1 MAWKKYQ
8 VSSGHNTLDNEA
20 LEPDAAAGVLSC
32 LRAHF
37 GPRIQMGAKA
47 GIDLSAAAGEIRID
61 DAPITLGWDNWS
73 GFFLMAHDDHGDAV
87 LHEIELR
94 FNSGEVS

>member
-1 MAWKKYQ
+1 M
-8 VSSGHNTLDNEA
+8 
-20 LEPDAAAGVLSC
+20 
-32 LRAHF
+32 
-37 GPRIQMGAKA
+37 
-47 GIDLSAAAGEIRID
+47 DLSAAAGEIRID